1 LLRLHLLR
9 HLQHLLHLLVLLH
22 LLRILLCILLLRLL
36 GRLLVLL
43 RARHLLRYIVIGEGG
58 VAVENW
64 SFPEA
69 NPLPQSVAR
78 NRPNKTKIM
87 NLSNLSQFH
96 DFFWQNMFKS
106 IDHASRG

>member
-1 LLRLHLLR
+1 MSQKTWPFFVHLTSLCP
-9 HLQHLLHLLVLLH
+9 LAAESAG
-22 LLRILLCILLLRLL
+22 ILLACTTLHCTTLHYTTLHYMTL
-36 GRLLVLL
+36 
-43 RARHLLRYIVIGEGG
+43 HYITLHYITLQYMGG

-87 NLSNLSQFH
+87 NLSNLSQFQ
-96 DFFWQNMFKS
+96 DFLCKYM
-106 IDHASRG
+106 AE